1 MNNIKK
7 YIFRGLLIACFP
19 LMTGCNDLFKD
30 MPVDRM
36 SETAV
41 WGNPM
46 LLDEY
51 VLPWYR
57 NMSHGFSTYV
67 PTTITLLKGASR
79 YYMPWF
85 GDQITVSK
93 TDYYNAGYGDL
104 LKGNTTEITRWALV
118 NWNSY
123 YTQIQSVNRLLENQG
138 EIAEGSQKQRLLGEA
153 HFFRAYYYYI
163 LWRSYGGVFL
173 IENVYDPLENPVKFP
188 RASYEQMVEYIAK
201 EADKAAELLPQE
213 YDAVDLGRVTKGA
226 AMMLKAKVYL
236 WAASPKFQNREKA
249 YLGFPDDR
257 TEAMLKAAKTAYEDL
272 MGLKQYDLVPVTGT
286 TQDEIKKSYRSIFLT
301 KNSRESVLE
310 VQHSDDGNYSTGFGH
325 KLDRDAAAPSF
336 TGTNALYTPTQ
347 NHVDEYGMRD
357 GAVYDARNPYE
368 NRDYRFYANV
378 LYDGSEFRGHV
389 MDIHYTRSGLTKVPG
404 ADLTAYGTST
414 TAAVTLT
421 GYYLGKFVDETQQID
436 NNETYASKQNCIIWR
451 YAEVLLDYAEI
462 MLRLGDAETACEYV
476 NKTRSRAHMHELETV
491 DWDAYVNER
500 RVELAFEETTYWDIL
515 RWGIA
520 VEKLNG
526 EVNPIKKI
534 EIVQSASGAKTYTI
548 SNMNR
553 FPARVRVFNELQYY
567 QPIPWDEL
575 RYQGVEQNPGWT
587 EV

>member
-1 MNNIKK
+1 MKIKK
-7 YIFRGLLIACFP
+7 YILKGLIIASFP
-19 LMTGCNDLFKD
+19 FMTGCDDLFKD

-41 WGNPM
+41 WGNSM

-57 NMSHGFSTYV
+57 NMNHGFSTYV

-85 GDQITVSK
+85 GDQVTVSK
-93 TDYYNAGYGDL
+93 TDYFNAGYGDL

-153 HFFRAYYYYI
+153 HFFRAYYYYV
-163 LWRSYGGVFL
+163 LWRLHGGVFL
-173 IENVYDPLENPVKFP
+173 IDKVYDPLVNPVTFP
-188 RASYEQMVEYIAK
+188 RASYEEMVKYITE
-201 EADKAAELLPQE
+201 EADKAAALLPVE
-213 YDAVDLGRVTKGA
+213 HDAIDKGRVTKGA
-226 AMMLKAKVYL
+226 AMMLKAKAYL
-236 WAASPKFQNREKA
+236 WAAGVKFQNQEKPF
-249 YLGFPDDR
+249 LGFPDDR

-272 MGLKQYDLVPVTGT
+272 MGLKYYSLVPVTGT
-286 TQDEIKKSYRSIFLT
+286 SQDEIKKSYRNIFLT
-301 KNSRESVLE
+301 KNSQESILE
-310 VQHSDDGNYSTGFGH
+310 VQHSDDGNFATGFGH
-325 KLDRDAAAPSF
+325 RLDRDAAAPSF

-357 GAVYDARNPYE
+357 GAVYDARKPYE
-368 NRDYRFYANV
+368 NRDYRFYANI
-378 LYDGSEFRGHV
+378 LYDGAEFRGHV
-389 MDIHYTRSGLTKVPG
+389 MDIHYTRQGLTKVPG

-436 NNETYASKQNCIIWR
+436 NNDTYASKQNCIIWR
-451 YAEVLLDYAEI
+451 YAEVLLDYAEV
-462 MLRLGDAETACEYV
+462 MFRLGDTETARQYV
-476 NKTRSRAHMHELETV
+476 NKTRVRAHMHELPTL

-520 VEKLNG
+520 VEKLSG
-526 EVNPIKKI
+526 EFNPIKKI

-553 FPARVRVFNELQYY
+553 FPKRIRVFNELQYY
-567 QPIPWDEL
+567 LPIPWDEL
-575 RYQGVEQNPGWT
+575 RYQGAEQNPEWT